1 MTLGEMIQMYRKNA
15 ALSQEELGEKLGVSR
30 QSVSKWESDATIPE
44 LDKLIAM
51 SKLFGVTVG
60 ELLGLEEPARQG
72 SGLSEED
79 LTHVIGMVEKLAL
92 ADLEQKLP
100 QGEPPRRK
108 RRWPWV
114 VGSVA
119 IVVLVF
125 TIVGLKNQMQNLQN
139 QVSGLSYSVSNVQ
152 TNVGYQINSL
162 TGQLTEILEKQNSVT
177 ADKAYS
183 ITAVDPKGEMVTFAL
198 SATPRQ
204 YQEGMTAEFIAEG
217 PDFAQVT
224 APAVREG
231 QRFQGELTC
240 PLTDS
245 IILSV
250 AFHAGETTQNQQL
263 GQEKDLL
270 LQSRPL
276 LWASDTDLWL
286 AQVSDT
292 GTYTSKV
299 SPVVLDWQGGCVH
312 LEKGALLVGV
322 EALTLHVW
330 VEDALEMTVPLE
342 SPAPE
347 DKHRLQTNID
357 YELYGLEPGAHV
369 VISALTTDTFGRTTE
384 QTLEQYVVAEVEG
397 RKGLW
402 LDFFQEAELRPW
414 EK

>member
-79 LTHVIGMVEKLAL
+79 LTHVIGMVEKLTL

-177 ADKAYS
+177 ADKVYS
-183 ITAVDPKGEMVTFAL
+183 ITSIDPKGETVTFAL

-217 PDFAQVT
+217 PDFETVT
-224 APAVREG
+224 VPGSLEG
-231 QRFQGELTC
+231 QRFTANLIC
-240 PLTDS
+240 PFSDDIT
-245 IILSV
+245 LSV

-263 GQEKDLL
+263 EQIKELRTR
-270 LQSRPL
+270 SFPL
-276 LWASDTDLWL
+276 VIGLHSSLWGDNVYA
-286 AQVSDT
+286 AT
-292 GTYTSKV
+292 GTYDRDDCV
-299 SPVVLDWQGGCVH
+299 SHVMIDPGSLIWEDATRAVQLST
-312 LEKGALLVGV
+312 
-322 EALTLHVW
+322 LTLLWWQDGVVVKELS
-330 VEDALEMTVPLE
+330 VEI
-342 SPAPE
+342 PAK
-347 DKHRLQTNID
+347 DKSFNVSYSLHLTDLREGSRLRVV
-357 YELYGLEPGAHV
+357 GLC
-369 VISALTTDTFGRTTE
+369 TDEFGRTWETR
-384 QTLEQYVVAEVEG
+384 LEEYEVKKDSSG
-397 RKGLW
+397 RSAPGYRFEIVENS
-402 LDFFQEAELRPW
+402 DF
-414 EK
+414 

>member
-152 TNVGYQINSL
+152 TSVGYQINSL

-177 ADKAYS
+177 ADKEYN
-183 ITAVDPKGEMVTFAL
+183 ITDIGSNGETVTFSL
-198 SATPRQ
+198 FATPRQ

-217 PDFAQVT
+217 PGFDRVA
-224 APAVREG
+224 APATREG
-231 QRFQGELTC
+231 QRFRGELTC
-240 PLTDS
+240 PLTDD
-245 IILSV
+245 ITLSV

-263 GQEKDLL
+263 EQIKDLL
-270 LQSRPL
+270 LGSCPQI
-276 LWASDTDLWL
+276 WATDTDLWL
-286 AQVSDT
+286 AQVSDS
-292 GTYTSKV
+292 GTYTSKATRIT
-299 SPVVLDWQGGCVH
+299 LDWHEGYIHTVDNTALVEVEV
-312 LEKGALLVGV
+312 LE
-322 EALTLHVW
+322 LHIW
-330 VEDALEMTVPLE
+330 VDDVLEMTIPLE
-342 SPAPE
+342 RPVPE
-347 DKHRLQTNID
+347 DSHPLRAQID
-357 YELYGLEPGAHV
+357 YDLYGLAPGVHV
-369 VISALTTDTFGRTTE
+369 VISAQYTDTYGREWE
-384 QTLEQYVVAEVEG
+384 QTLEQYEVGEVTG

-402 LDFFQEAELRPW
+402 LNGFQEAEIRPW